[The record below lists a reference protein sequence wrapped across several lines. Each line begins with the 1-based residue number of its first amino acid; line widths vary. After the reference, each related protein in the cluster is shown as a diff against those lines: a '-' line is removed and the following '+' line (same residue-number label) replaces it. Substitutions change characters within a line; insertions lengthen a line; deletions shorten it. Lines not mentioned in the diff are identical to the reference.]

1 MNNERNNELL
11 ILEAAEVEFL
21 EKGFKNAATTAIAK
35 RAGVTQ
41 AMLHYYYR
49 TKENLF
55 KKVFQEKVQI
65 VANSFEMVFHEH
77 SSFQDIIRNLI
88 EKHFDTIAENPQ
100 LMNFVYN
107 EITSNA
113 ESRKLV
119 LEVMVPKV
127 KHVLSHLEKLID
139 DEAAKGL
146 IKPVKI
152 SDLMMNIASM
162 NLISVM
168 ALPVMKDILSGQTGE
183 YFNVFLKE
191 RKENNVQF
199 ILNALR
205 A

>member
-1 MNNERNNELL
+1 
-11 ILEAAEVEFL
+11 
-21 EKGFKNAATTAIAK
+21 
-35 RAGVTQ
+35 
-41 AMLHYYYR
+41 
-49 TKENLF
+49 
-55 KKVFQEKVQI
+55 
-65 VANSFEMVFHEH
+65 MVFHEH

-152 SDLMMNIASM
+152 SDLDDEYRFNEFNFRNGFTGDERYFVRS
-162 NLISVM
+162 NRR
-168 ALPVMKDILSGQTGE
+168 IL
-183 YFNVFLKE
+183 
-191 RKENNVQF
+191 
-199 ILNALR
+199 
-205 A
+205 

>member
-49 TKENLF
+49 IKENLF

-77 SSFQDIIRNLI
+77 SSFHDIIRSFI

-168 ALPVMKDILSGQTGE
+168 ALPVMKDILSRQTGE